1 MLNRSRSKVGEGEL
15 VEGELVEGDPEIGSR
30 RTFSRTMSSPRGEE
44 GHTKQEK
51 LVISETEFL
60 EAFMSMK
67 AMMEIL
73 LDERAE
79 RKKKEEGSSSR
90 DAEVKPEEKGRV
102 GGDGD
107 PPNTNQTF
115 SSSHTSHSN
124 NESPNMPYFKLD
136 VKFELPIYNGYVDT
150 EKLDNWIKQ
159 LEVYCRV
166 QGIDVFP

>member
-1 MLNRSRSKVGEGEL
+1 MLTSSRLKLGEGEL
-15 VEGELVEGDPEIGSR
+15 IEPISR

-44 GHTKQEK
+44 EGHAEWEK
-51 LVISETEFL
+51 PVISETEFL

-90 DAEVKPEEKGRV
+90 DAKVKLEEKGKGV

-107 PPNTNQTF
+107 P
-115 SSSHTSHSN
+115 
-124 NESPNMPYFKLD
+124 
-136 VKFELPIYNGYVDT
+136 
-150 EKLDNWIKQ
+150 
-159 LEVYCRV
+159 
-166 QGIDVFP
+166 